1 MKANDL
7 YGAKSSHFAFTMSS
21 VATVL
26 NPKCS
31 KDVDGSVA
39 ILDETR

>member
-7 YGAKSSHFAFTMSS
+7 YRAKSSHFTFTISG

-26 NPKCS
+26 KPKCS

-39 ILDETR
+39 ILDDTR